1 MNDQT
6 AVVVAAPAAAE
17 VDLFRMGQVLA
28 DSGYFQDARQAAQ
41 AIVKVMAGRELGF
54 GPIAS
59 MTGIHIIQGRPAIG
73 ADLMAKAVKR
83 SGRYNYRVTELT
95 DEACSIEFFEKAAEA
110 WQSIGTSRFTR
121 QDAIKAKT
129 KNLDAFPRNMLFA
142 RAMSN
147 GVKWY
152 CPDALGLTS
161 YTPEELEG
169 IESAPIQAPAA
180 PAAQPV
186 KGEPFIPDDLKETVT
201 SPPVG
206 PMTPA
211 QLRPW
216 LRESANRFS
225 NDAPLPE
232 GWRKAIIGH
241 LSRLTGGD
249 AGRHAFLAWA
259 FGAESSN
266 DLTDGAWHALY
277 SWLDIRKSDDGK
289 FYPSDLAIAEAKLAM
304 AAMAEVEAQKDALS

>member
-1 MNDQT
+1 
-6 AVVVAAPAAAE
+6 
-17 VDLFRMGQVLA
+17 
-28 DSGYFQDARQAAQ
+28 
-41 AIVKVMAGRELGF
+41 
-54 GPIAS
+54 

-110 WQSIGTSRFTR
+110 WQPIGTSRFTK
-121 QDAIKAKT
+121 QDATKAKT

-152 CPDALGLTS
+152 CPDALGLTT

-169 IESAPIQAPAA
+169 IEVAPIQAPAA
-180 PAAQPV
+180 PAAQP
-186 KGEPFIPDDLKETVT
+186 EPAISQTTFPDQDT
-201 SPPVG
+201 PAG

-216 LRESANRFS
+216 LLEAAGRFA

-232 GWRKAIIGH
+232 GWRSAITGH
-241 LSRLTGGD
+241 LSRLTGGN
-249 AGRHAFLAWA
+249 AGRQAFLTWA
-259 FGAESSN
+259 FEVHSSN
-266 DLTDGAWHALY
+266 DLTNGQWHALY
-277 SWLDIRKSDDGK
+277 SWLDIRKADDGK
-289 FYPSDLAIAEAKLAM
+289 FYPSDLAISEAKLAM
-304 AAMAEVEAQKDALS
+304 AALTELIAPLYLLNNPG

>member
-1 MNDQT
+1 MNDQN

-17 VDLFRMGQVLA
+17 VDLFRLGDVLA
-28 DSGYFQDARQAAQ
+28 QSGYFQDARQAAQ

-95 DEACSIEFFEKAAEA
+95 DEACSIEFFEKSGDA
-110 WQSIGTSRFTR
+110 WQSIGTSLFTR
-121 QDAIKAKT
+121 QDATKAKT

-147 GVKWY
+147 GVKWF

-169 IESAPIQAPAA
+169 IEAAPIQAQAA
-180 PAAQPV
+180 PAAQTA
-186 KGEPFIPDDLKETVT
+186 KGEPFIPDDLKEAVT
-201 SPPVG
+201 DLPRLTDWQRKALHAVG
-206 PMTPA
+206 NAYYGKEWDNKRHELVLRVTKGRTQSSADLTPDEA
-211 QLRPW
+211 TRLIDGINRK
-216 LRESANRFS
+216 ANEDAAAAALTALEA
-225 NDAPLPE
+225 DAP
-232 GWRKAIIGH
+232 
-241 LSRLTGGD
+241 
-249 AGRHAFLAWA
+249 F
-259 FGAESSN
+259 
-266 DLTDGAWHALY
+266 
-277 SWLDIRKSDDGK
+277 
-289 FYPSDLAIAEAKLAM
+289 
-304 AAMAEVEAQKDALS
+304 

>member
-1 MNDQT
+1 MSNELT
-6 AVVVAAPAAAE
+6 TVAPAAE
-17 VDLFRMGQVLA
+17 VDLFRLGEVLA
-28 DSGYFQDARQAAQ
+28 QSGYFQDARQAAQ

-169 IESAPIQAPAA
+169 IESAPIQAPKPSA
-180 PAAQPV
+180 PAAQP
-186 KGEPFIPDDLKETVT
+186 EPAISQTTFPEPE
-201 SPPVG
+201 PPVG
-206 PMTPA
+206 PMTPD

-216 LRESANRFS
+216 LLEAAGRFA

-232 GWRKAIIGH
+232 GWRKAITGH

-249 AGRHAFLAWA
+249 AGRHTFLAWA
-259 FGAESSN
+259 FGVQSTN
-266 DLTDGAWHALY
+266 DLTNGQWHALY
-277 SWLDIRKSDDGK
+277 SWLDIRKADDGK

-304 AAMAEVEAQKDALS
+304 AALAAATEAPEPF

>member
-1 MNDQT
+1 VNEQT

-17 VDLFRMGQVLA
+17 VDLFRLGDVLA
-28 DSGYFQDARQAAQ
+28 QSGYFQDARQAAQ

-95 DEACSIEFFEKAAEA
+95 DEACSIEFFEKTAEA
-110 WQSIGTSRFTR
+110 WQPIGTSKFTR

-152 CPDALGLTS
+152 CPDALGLTT

-169 IESAPIQAPAA
+169 IEAAPIQAPATPGQSA
-180 PAAQPV
+180 HAQAAMPEPAISQTTFPEPESSHDQPRLT
-186 KGEPFIPDDLKETVT
+186 DW
-201 SPPVG
+201 
-206 PMTPA
+206 
-211 QLRPW
+211 Q
-216 LRESANRFS
+216 
-225 NDAPLPE
+225 
-232 GWRKAIIGH
+232 RKALH
-241 LSRLTGGD
+241 A
-249 AGRHAFLAWA
+249 AGSAYYGKAWEDKRHELVSKVTR
-259 FGAESSN
+259 GRTQSSA
-266 DLTDGAWHALY
+266 DLTPIEANTLIDG
-277 SWLDIRKSDDGK
+277 INRKANED
-289 FYPSDLAIAEAKLAM
+289 
-304 AAMAEVEAQKDALS
+304 AANTQKPAPRVDWTSISEVVTPEELVNGGSPF

>member
-1 MNDQT
+1 MNENT
-6 AVVVAAPAAAE
+6 AIVAAQAAE
-17 VDLFRMGQVLA
+17 VDLFRLGDVLSQ
-28 DSGYFQDARQAAQ
+28 SGYFADARQAAQ
-41 AIVKVMAGRELGF
+41 AIVKVLAGRELGF

-83 SGRYNYRVTELT
+83 SGRYNYRVSELT
-95 DEACSIEFFEKAAEA
+95 DEACSIDFFEKSGDA
-110 WQSIGTSRFTR
+110 WQPIGVSRFTK
-121 QDAIKAKT
+121 QDATKAKT

-211 QLRPW
+211 QLRTW
-216 LRESANRFS
+216 LREAAVRFA

-232 GWRKAIIGH
+232 GWRKAITGQ
-241 LSRLTGGD
+241 LSKLTGNGD
-249 AGRHAFLAWA
+249 NRHAFTRWC
-259 FGAESSN
+259 FDVESTN
-266 DLTDGAWHALY
+266 GLTNGQWHALY
-277 SWLDIRKSDDGK
+277 SWLDIKQADDQK
-289 FYPSDLAIAEAKLAM
+289 WYPSDLAVAEIKLAM
-304 AAMAEVEAQKDALS
+304 AALAEAPEPF

>member
-1 MNDQT
+1 MSNELT
-6 AVVVAAPAAAE
+6 TVAPAAE
-17 VDLFRMGQVLA
+17 VDLFRLGEVLA
-28 DSGYFQDARQAAQ
+28 QSGYFQDARQAAQ

-95 DEACSIEFFEKAAEA
+95 DEACSIEFFEKTAEA
-110 WQSIGTSRFTR
+110 WQPIGTSKFTR

-152 CPDALGLTS
+152 CPDALGLTT

-169 IESAPIQAPAA
+169 IEAAPIQAPA
-180 PAAQPV
+180 PAAQSEPAISQTTFPEPETTTPPADLPRLTDWQRNALHAAGSAYYGKDWDKRRAILV
-186 KGEPFIPDDLKETVT
+186 KSTTGGRTESSADLTADE
-201 SPPVG
+201 
-206 PMTPA
+206 
-211 QLRPW
+211 
-216 LRESANRFS
+216 ANRLIDWI
-225 NDAPLPE
+225 NRKADADAAKTNE
-232 GWRKAIIGH
+232 RKAI
-241 LSRLTGGD
+241 
-249 AGRHAFLAWA
+249 
-259 FGAESSN
+259 
-266 DLTDGAWHALY
+266 
-277 SWLDIRKSDDGK
+277 
-289 FYPSDLAIAEAKLAM
+289 
-304 AAMAEVEAQKDALS
+304 DALPEVMSPSEYQDTEAPF

>member
-6 AVVVAAPAAAE
+6 AVVVAAPAAE

-83 SGRYNYRVTELT
+83 SGRYNYRVIGLT
-95 DEACSIEFFEKAAEA
+95 DEACSIEFFEKSGDA
-110 WQSIGTSRFTR
+110 WQSIGTSLFTR
-121 QDAIKAKT
+121 QDATKAKT

-147 GVKWY
+147 GVKWF

-169 IESAPIQAPAA
+169 IEAAPIQAQAA
-180 PAAQPV
+180 PAAQP
-186 KGEPFIPDDLKETVT
+186 EPAISQTAFPDQT
-201 SPPVG
+201 PPVG

-211 QLRPW
+211 QLRTW
-216 LRESANRFS
+216 LREAAVRFA
-225 NDAPLPE
+225 NDAPLPD
-232 GWRKAIIGH
+232 GWRKAITGH

-304 AAMAEVEAQKDALS
+304 AAMAEVEPAEPF

>member
-1 MNDQT
+1 MNDQ

-17 VDLFRMGQVLA
+17 VDLFRLGDVLA

-95 DEACSIEFFEKAAEA
+95 DEACSIEFFEKAADA

-121 QDAIKAKT
+121 QDATKAKT

-147 GVKWY
+147 GVKWF

-169 IESAPIQAPAA
+169 IEVSPIATATTA
-180 PAAQPV
+180 PAAQSQTA
-186 KGEPFIPDDLKETVT
+186 FPDQT
-201 SPPVG
+201 PPAG

-211 QLRPW
+211 QLRTW
-216 LRESANRFS
+216 LREAAVRFA

-232 GWRKAIIGH
+232 GWRKAITGQ
-241 LSRLTGGD
+241 LSKLTGNGD
-249 AGRHAFLAWA
+249 NRHAFTRWC
-259 FGAESSN
+259 FDVESTN
-266 DLTDGAWHALY
+266 GLTNGQWHALY
-277 SWLDIRKSDDGK
+277 SWLDIKQADDQK
-289 FYPSDLAIAEAKLAM
+289 WYPSDLAVAEIKLAM
-304 AAMAEVEAQKDALS
+304 AALEAPEPF